1 MRKLE
6 IPDREYR
13 FITDDTRFCDEKTA
27 FLETAQ
33 NIGFDSSKCCQ
44 RIKLEDISELFGV
57 DKISVIGVT
66 GTNGKTTTTSLIYS
80 ILLDLGYGVALQGT
94 RGFYINDEK
103 IEDIGMTT
111 PPILDT
117 YRHIYQA
124 VSNGCS
130 YFVMEVSSH
139 AIAQKRVETLD
150 FALKVHTNIT
160 GDHLDYHK
168 TMEEYISVKNSFFSD
183 ESMKLLNKDDINVDF
198 NYKNA
203 YTYSLESGS
212 SFKLLAYSLK
222 EGLSGM
228 VQFFQEVEDFQSNMY
243 GLFNLYNILG
253 AVSAVKLLT
262 NRPLREICDQV
273 ENFYGVAG
281 RMEVVSEDPLI
292 IVDFAHTPDGMEQV
306 LNSLREKDIVVV
318 FGAGGDRDQK
328 KRSPMGAIAKK
339 YAKKIIVTSDNPRF
353 EDPEKIIEAIIKG
366 MKDLEGVETILNRRE
381 AIKRAIEIRE
391 KDEVILILGKGDE
404 SYQIIYDKKFPF
416 DDREVVREIL
426 NREI

>member
-1 MRKLE
+1 M
-6 IPDREYR
+6 
-13 FITDDTRFCDEKTA
+13 
-27 FLETAQ
+27 Q
-33 NIGFDSSKCCQ
+33 
-44 RIKLEDISELFGV
+44 
-57 DKISVIGVT
+57 
-66 GTNGKTTTTSLIYS
+66 
-80 ILLDLGYGVALQGT
+80 LL
-94 RGFYINDEK
+94 K
-103 IEDIGMTT
+103 
-111 PPILDT
+111 
-117 YRHIYQA
+117 
-124 VSNGCS
+124 
-130 YFVMEVSSH
+130 
-139 AIAQKRVETLD
+139 KRVETLD

-353 EDPEKIIEAIIKG
+353 EDPEKIIESIIKG

>member
-1 MRKLE
+1 LRKLE

-139 AIAQKRVETLD
+139 AIAQK
-150 FALKVHTNIT
+150 
-160 GDHLDYHK
+160 
-168 TMEEYISVKNSFFSD
+168 
-183 ESMKLLNKDDINVDF
+183 
-198 NYKNA
+198 
-203 YTYSLESGS
+203 
-212 SFKLLAYSLK
+212 
-222 EGLSGM
+222 
-228 VQFFQEVEDFQSNMY
+228 
-243 GLFNLYNILG
+243 
-253 AVSAVKLLT
+253 
-262 NRPLREICDQV
+262 
-273 ENFYGVAG
+273 
-281 RMEVVSEDPLI
+281 
-292 IVDFAHTPDGMEQV
+292 
-306 LNSLREKDIVVV
+306 
-318 FGAGGDRDQK
+318 
-328 KRSPMGAIAKK
+328 
-339 YAKKIIVTSDNPRF
+339 
-353 EDPEKIIEAIIKG
+353 KG
-366 MKDLEGVETILNRRE
+366 
-381 AIKRAIEIRE
+381 
-391 KDEVILILGKGDE
+391 
-404 SYQIIYDKKFPF
+404 
-416 DDREVVREIL
+416 
-426 NREI
+426 

>member
-1 MRKLE
+1 LRKLE